1 MIFSSFPPFF
11 SPFLCVI
18 AFYHF
23 QFALLFRASCLSVVV
38 FGRQSRYNCPR
49 PFTSDIFSHFG
60 RCWESIP
67 LVKNDMNVLL
77 WATMK
82 RPFKQQRPK
91 NWWRRKNT
99 KIIKQRN
106 RKQWRWEDR
115 IEPISVQQFHSYR
128 IGLLLVQE
136 SDHLSQLLCP
146 LSGHF
151 N

>member
-11 SPFLCVI
+11 SPFYVSSPFI
-18 AFYHF
+18 IFN
-23 QFALLFRASCLSVVV
+23 LLFFSERLVCPLLLLDV
-38 FGRQSRYNCPR
+38 SRYNCPR

-60 RCWESIP
+60 RCWESI
-67 LVKNDMNVLL
+67 LL
-77 WATMK
+77 WRTTWMYCYGPRWNGHSNNNVRK
-82 RPFKQQRPK
+82 R
-91 NWWRRKNT
+91 WWRR

-128 IGLLLVQE
+128 IDLLLVQKGV
-136 SDHLSQLLCP
+136 HLSQLLCP